1 MGSCNLPELAQQH
14 EQHKNVVFLVFS
26 HDGDEEIGGCAQ
38 KIDLRPKKKRFW
50 AQKGPLWAIGAGM
63 RMRMQDILTNHQF
76 YLMYCSNYMQFC
88 GHAR

>member
-1 MGSCNLPELAQQH
+1 MGSCNLPQLAQQH

-50 AQKGPLWAIGAGM
+50 AQKGPLWAIVGEKRPAAE
-63 RMRMQDILTNHQF
+63 RPNTHENRRYPEFPQDMGDL
-76 YLMYCSNYMQFC
+76 
-88 GHAR
+88 